1 MVCGP
6 GRVMHWDNTTL
17 FSDDD
22 PADAAF
28 RAEVRAW
35 IAANCP
41 ASLINRPDRVSPV
54 DMKPWHRLL
63 HERGWIAPHW
73 PKTHGG
79 MGATLTQQII
89 LYEEIN
95 RAGAPTPFQ
104 HGLGLIGPILIQ
116 FGTPEQKE
124 RHLPGILS
132 GDVVWC
138 QGYSEPGA
146 GSDLASLRTS
156 AKFEGQHFVVN
167 GQKTWT
173 TNGPWADWM
182 FALVRTDSEATPRH
196 AGISMLLIDMKTPGI
211 TVRPIRT
218 LRGDAEFAEE
228 FFDGVRV
235 PMENLVGPLNGG
247 WKIANALLGNERF
260 NTGNPRAAATRLNK
274 ARTVASLSGAID
286 DPHFRES
293 LAQLE
298 IDLLAF
304 SAFYRHGA
312 ELHARGKAPVSMGPV
327 MKVYGGELSQRA
339 AALVM
344 QAAGQLGPRDAALE
358 LEDGLHEVAGD
369 LFGSRIS
376 TVGGGTTEIQRTII
390 SKRVLDLPS

>member
-1 MVCGP
+1 M
-6 GRVMHWDNTTL
+6 RWDNTTL

-28 RAEVRAW
+28 RAEVREW

-41 ASLINRPDRVSPV
+41 PELINRPDRVPPT
-54 DMKPWHRLL
+54 DLKPWHRKL
-63 HERGWIAPHW
+63 HARGWIAPHW
-73 PKTHGG
+73 PKEAGG

-116 FGTPEQKE
+116 FGTPEQKA
-124 RHLPGILS
+124 RHLPGILN
-132 GDVVWC
+132 GDTVWC
-138 QGYSEPGA
+138 QGYSEPNA

-156 AKFEGQHFVVN
+156 AVLDGDYFVVN
-167 GQKTWT
+167 GQKIWT

-182 FALVRTDSEATPRH
+182 FALVRTDAEAKPKH

-218 LRGDAEFAEE
+218 MRGDSEFAEE
-228 FFDGVRV
+228 FFDNVRV
-235 PMENLVGPLNGG
+235 PAANLVGPLNGG
-247 WKIANALLGNERF
+247 WKVANAILGNERF
-260 NTGNPRAAATRLNK
+260 NTGNPRAAALRLNK
-274 ARTVASLSGAID
+274 AREVARMTGAID
-286 DPHFRES
+286 DPLFREE
-293 LAQLE
+293 LAKLE
-298 IDLLAF
+298 IDLAAF

-312 ELHARGKAPVSMGPV
+312 ALAARNQAPVSMGPV
-327 MKVYGGELSQRA
+327 MKVYGGELGQRA

-344 QAAGQLGPRDAALE
+344 TAAGPLGPLAEAIRLE
-358 LEDGLHEVAGD
+358 EGLHEVAGD